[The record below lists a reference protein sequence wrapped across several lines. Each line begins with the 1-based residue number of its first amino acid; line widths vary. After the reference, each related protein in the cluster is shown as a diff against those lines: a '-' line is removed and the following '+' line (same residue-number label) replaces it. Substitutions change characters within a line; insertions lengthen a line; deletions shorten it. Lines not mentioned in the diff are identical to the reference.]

1 MDTINYG
8 FSAERVSVN
17 PFERRSKC
25 VEKFLLQ
32 KCSIFGKVEDVNS
45 FLDSFKRLG
54 ASEKEQYVLRV
65 WNEYGIES
73 EQFYFVLQVFIIFVM
88 LRHGLYWD
96 EEAFQNAFLSVYEK
110 LRFWDKEKGNLLSF
124 IYSLVRDRVSQIKYW
139 KAASEVRYEEAPQD
153 CVLTVSEE
161 AELCSCI
168 VSDEVA
174 DRILMEEV
182 SNRIMGGLRSE
193 VLRSILEGEDSIYR
207 RVVMWHM
214 NREGLGEE
222 ASALVRNSGW

>member
-1 MDTINYG
+1 MDDLEDKDGWIQL
-8 FSAERVSVN
+8 
-17 PFERRSKC
+17 RRSMC

-32 KCSIFGKVEDVNS
+32 KCSIFGKVEDVHS
-45 FLDSFKRLG
+45 FLDSFKRLS

-73 EQFYFVLQVFIIFVM
+73 EQFYFVLQAFIIFVM

-110 LRFWDKEKGNLLSF
+110 LKFWNKEKGNLLSF
-124 IYSLVRDRVSQIKYW
+124 IYSLIRDRVSQIKYW
-139 KAASEVRYEEAPQD
+139 KAVSEERYDDALHD
-153 CVLTVSEE
+153 CVLTASEE
-161 AELCSCI
+161 VGLYGCMD
-168 VSDEVA
+168 SDEVV

-182 SNRIMGGLRSE
+182 SSRIMDGLRSE
-193 VLRSILEGEDSIYR
+193 VLRSILEGEDSVYR
-207 RVVMWHM
+207 RMVMWHM
-214 NREGLGEE
+214 NRVMLGEK